1 MYFCISIFNSNTN
14 TTITRI
20 MTIKEFF
27 KKDRFADLI
36 GAELIEAGE
45 GYAKARMKVEEHHLN
60 GGDVCQGGAIFTLAD
75 LAFAAAVNSHG
86 TLTFAITS
94 NITYVRSPREGSWL
108 YAEARETVNHHSVP
122 FCEVKVTDDNG
133 NLIAVFTGSGYRKK
147 AMQLDLEG

>member
-1 MYFCISIFNSNTN
+1 
-14 TTITRI
+14 

-27 KKDRFADLI
+27 KKDRFAELI
-36 GAELIEAGE
+36 GAELIEANE
-45 GYAKARMKVEEHHLN
+45 GYAKARMKVEERHLN
-60 GGDVCQGGAIFTLAD
+60 GGDICQGGAVFTLAD

-94 NITYVRSPREGSWL
+94 TITYVRSAHEGWL

-122 FCEVKVTDDNG
+122 FCEVKVTDESG

-147 AMQLDLEG
+147 AIQIDLEE

>member
-1 MYFCISIFNSNTN
+1 
-14 TTITRI
+14 

-36 GAELIEAGE
+36 GAELIEAGDE
-45 GYAKARMKVEEHHLN
+45 YAKARMKVEERHLN
-60 GGDVCQGGAIFTLAD
+60 GGDICQGGAVFTLAD

-94 NITYVRSPREGSWL
+94 SITYVRSARLGDVL
-108 YAEARETVNHHSVP
+108 YAEAHELVNHHSVP
-122 FCEVKVTDDNG
+122 YCEVKVTDEGG

>member
-1 MYFCISIFNSNTN
+1 
-14 TTITRI
+14 

-27 KKDRFADLI
+27 KKDRFAELI
-36 GAELIEAGE
+36 GAELIEANE
-45 GYAKARMKVEEHHLN
+45 GYAKARMKVEERHLN
-60 GGDVCQGGAIFTLAD
+60 GGDICQGGAVFTLAD

-94 NITYVRSPREGSWL
+94 TITYVRSAHEEWL

-122 FCEVKVTDDNG
+122 FCEVKVTDESG

-147 AMQLDLEG
+147 AIQIDLEE